1 MTGSDRNEGEWP
13 ATLRDLL
20 AGQARVRLATPEDND
35 QILAFFQHMTMKVR
49 GLALRY
55 DRSPNYFAHL
65 QHQGR
70 RQVVVLFFYA
80 DGALG
85 GVAALGLNPVF
96 VAGQV
101 QWAGYF
107 SDLRIGPALG
117 RILGRHWAEFF
128 AQCLRHLQ
136 TLAEPDAC
144 RFLYFAVLDQN
155 QGALRSIAR
164 NRTPMTARALIK
176 YESVNLLARVPLLW
190 RVGLGRAARQFQV
203 RQATLEDLPRLRVF
217 LERQNRDHLF
227 GGAFS
232 HEGGDELDRRL
243 AQWEGLR
250 LEGFILA
257 EARDTGQLVGC
268 LNPWAPRSSRRLVV
282 AELPWFLRR
291 VGDVLPLFGKKRI
304 REGDA
309 LDTLYLSHLEVATGL
324 APAHR
329 RGILALMLAH
339 LFNQGLDRQAHLV
352 TFFDYPGPA
361 ALAQGL
367 HGYLAQ
373 RTPATLYQAIARED
387 LETGLDLARLPAG
400 TVPAFEPGLA

>member
-190 RVGLGRAARQFQV
+190 RVGLGVRRGSSRCARQPW
-203 RQATLEDLPRLRVF
+203 RTCPA
-217 LERQNRDHLF
+217 
-227 GGAFS
+227 S
-232 HEGGDELDRRL
+232 
-243 AQWEGLR
+243 GLSSNGR
-250 LEGFILA
+250 
-257 EARDTGQLVGC
+257 TGTT
-268 LNPWAPRSSRRLVV
+268 S
-282 AELPWFLRR
+282 
-291 VGDVLPLFGKKRI
+291 
-304 REGDA
+304 
-309 LDTLYLSHLEVATGL
+309 LEVPSATK
-324 APAHR
+324 
-329 RGILALMLAH
+329 
-339 LFNQGLDRQAHLV
+339 
-352 TFFDYPGPA
+352 
-361 ALAQGL
+361 
-367 HGYLAQ
+367 
-373 RTPATLYQAIARED
+373 
-387 LETGLDLARLPAG
+387 AG
-400 TVPAFEPGLA
+400 TNWTGGWPSGRACAWRASSWPKHGIPASSWAA